1 MLHSLDIGLARFVIL
16 LVAVVA
22 EFVQVLVML
31 NRRLSLL
38 LALLGKGLEFLVAVI
53 VFLLDHFGVAL
64 RVRLILALLEDEPS
78 TLLHSD
84 AEGVLTSTLDFL
96 DTVLLS
102 LKHLLGL
109 DDSATLVLDQEV
121 VYGVVAIDRV
131 IAVKES
137 SVLAGLVSVSDALRR
152 VLHQGRI

>member
-1 MLHSLDIGLARFVIL
+1 
-16 LVAVVA
+16 
-22 EFVQVLVML
+22 ML

-38 LALLGKGLEFLVAVI
+38 LARLGKGLEFLVAVI
-53 VFLLDHFGVAL
+53 VLFLDHFGVTL
-64 RVRLILALLEDEPS
+64 RVRLILTLLEDEPC

-84 AEGVLTSTLDFL
+84 AEGVLTSSLDFL
-96 DTVLLS
+96 DTILLS

-109 DDSATLVLDQEV
+109 YDSATLVLNEEV
-121 VYGVVAIDRV
+121 VDGVVAIDRV

-137 SVLAGLVSVSDALRR
+137 SVLAGLVSVSDALGR